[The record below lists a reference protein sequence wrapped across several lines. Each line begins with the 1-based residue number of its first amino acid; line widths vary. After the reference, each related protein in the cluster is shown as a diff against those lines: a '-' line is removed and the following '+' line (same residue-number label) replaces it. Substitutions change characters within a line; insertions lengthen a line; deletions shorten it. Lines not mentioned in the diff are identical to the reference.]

1 MITVKVRDYT
11 DCPGPRM
18 AVTGPGS
25 GEEFREKFLLKAL
38 RENPDDTIV
47 VDLDGTAGY
56 GSSFL
61 EESFGGLIRAGISLE
76 RVNSICKNLISQE
89 DPSLIDEINEYVNE
103 ALETQKAQNNNGH

>member
-18 AVTGPGS
+18 AKTGPGS
-25 GEEFREKFLLKAL
+25 GEEFRDSFLLKAL
-38 RENPDDTIV
+38 RDNPDKIIA

-61 EESFGGLIRAGISLE
+61 EESFGGLIRAGIPFE
-76 RVNSICKNLISQE
+76 RVLLVCDNLISNE
-89 DPSLIDEINEYVNE
+89 DPSLIDEIKEYVLE
-103 ALETQKAQNNNGH
+103 AQETLLNNGH